1 MSLTLRQP
9 NSSDLEA
16 ASQLCLRSKGYW
28 GYDDAFLAM
37 CEEELTLTET
47 DLAQDRIVVAEDQNG
62 MAGVAQVS
70 LDESGCYLEK
80 LFVDTDRIGQG
91 VGRVLY
97 DWAFN
102 TARDLGAHELILEG
116 DPGAAPFYERMGCVR
131 AGEAKSGS
139 ISGRTLPRFIHKL
152 G

>member
-9 NSSDLEA
+9 TPSDLA
-16 ASQLCLRSKGYW
+16 PASHLCLRSKGYW
-28 GYDDAFLAM
+28 GYDEAFLAM
-37 CEEELTLTET
+37 CEDELTLTEA
-47 DLAQDRIVVAEDQNG
+47 DLARDPIIVAEDHKG
-62 MAGVAQVS
+62 MAGVAHVS
-70 LDESGCYLEK
+70 LDETGCYLEK

-97 DWAFN
+97 DWACQA
-102 TARDLGAHELILEG
+102 ARGLGAQEMIVEG
-116 DPGAAPFYERMGCVR
+116 DPGAAPFYERMGCVP

-139 ISGRTLPRFIHKL
+139 IEGRILPRFIHKL